1 MLKTLLQHNRW
12 TLLFSCVFS
21 CLSAGASML
30 LLDYLNGQVGAAGSA
45 RLGDWLPTYLLG
57 VVALFG
63 ASLLANGLM
72 VLVST
77 RAVAS
82 IRKQLV
88 RGILGTH
95 FPTLEATGKGP
106 LLAVLTDDVENLSE
120 GLSIAPQFLQNLLT
134 TLACCGYLAYLSLP
148 TFAWFGASVL
158 LGAGLT
164 FLAIRSGNRNY
175 EKYRDLKDAYYQHL
189 HALFDGA
196 KELATNTRRRGY
208 FTNRE
213 LMPSIDALKGA
224 QQQWDLYWHLSEIWT
239 RVLLFLALGVAL
251 AAIQQHASGNVDL
264 AISYFVTITFL
275 SGAIDFV
282 VNSVSTMSKAAVS
295 ARMIARLEL
304 DATKA
309 TGEPEG
315 SPLPPDWRLLR
326 FDAVRYTARHADGD
340 AFEIGP
346 VSLTLRRGEVL
357 FLVGGNGSG
366 KSTFAKLMNGLYQR
380 SSGSISVDDRLIDVD
395 TPMAYRA
402 LFSTIHSDYYLF
414 ASVLNRNGDPA
425 QDQQVNAWLAELGLS
440 GKVRAENGCWSTTA
454 LSQGQRKRLALV
466 QTWLDDAPIC
476 LLDEWAADQD
486 PGFRAHF
493 YESILPTMKAQGK
506 TLVVI
511 SHDERYF
518 HIADRICKFEGGRM
532 VALQQRQSASAAPQ
546 SA

>member
-1 MLKTLLQHNRW
+1 MLKTLLLQNRW
-12 TLLFSCVFS
+12 TLLFCSVFS
-21 CLSAGASML
+21 ALSAGANVL
-30 LLDYLNGQVGAAGSA
+30 LLDYLNRQVGATGGD
-45 RLGDWLPTYLLG
+45 RLGDWLPIYLLG
-57 VVALFG
+57 VAALFG
-63 ASLLANGLM
+63 ASLLANGLL

-77 RAVAS
+77 RAVAD
-82 IRKQLV
+82 IRKQLA

-95 FPTLEATGKGP
+95 FPTLEATGKGE

-120 GLSIAPQFLQNLLT
+120 GLSIAPQFLLNLVT
-134 TLACCGYLAYLSLP
+134 TLACCGYLAYLSLSA
-148 TFAWFGASVL
+148 FAWFGGTVL
-158 LGAGLT
+158 LGAGITYLVV
-164 FLAIRSGNRNY
+164 RSGNQHY
-175 EKYRDLKDAYYQHL
+175 ESFRKLKDAYYQHL

-213 LMPSIDALKGA
+213 LLPSIDALKGS
-224 QQQWDLYWHLSEIWT
+224 QQKWDLYWHLSEIWT
-239 RVLLFLALGVAL
+239 RTLLFLALGIAL
-251 AAIQQHASGNVDL
+251 AAIQYHASGIVDL
-264 AISYFVTITFL
+264 AVSYFVTIIFL

-282 VNSVSTMSKAAVS
+282 VNSVSTLSKAAVS
-295 ARMIARLEL
+295 ARVIARLEL
-304 DATKA
+304 AKPA
-309 TGEPEG
+309 AAGELES
-315 SPLPPDWRLLR
+315 SPLPPDWCQVR

-340 AFEIGP
+340 TFELGP
-346 VSLTLRRGEVL
+346 ISLKLRRGEVL

-380 SSGSISVDDRLIDVD
+380 SGGDIHVDDRLIAAD

-414 ASVLNRNGDPA
+414 ASVLDHNGAAA
-425 QDQQVNAWLAELGLS
+425 QDQQVNARLAELGLG

-486 PGFRAHF
+486 PGFRARF
-493 YESILPTMKAQGK
+493 YETILPAMKAQGK

-518 HIADRICKFEGGRM
+518 HIADRICKFEGGQL
-532 VALQQRQSASAAPQ
+532 VALQDRQAVPAMPQ
-546 SA
+546 PT